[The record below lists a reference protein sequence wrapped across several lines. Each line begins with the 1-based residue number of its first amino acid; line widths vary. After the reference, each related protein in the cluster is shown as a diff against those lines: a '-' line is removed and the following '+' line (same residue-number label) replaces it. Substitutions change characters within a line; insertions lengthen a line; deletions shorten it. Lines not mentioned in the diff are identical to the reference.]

1 MESNSSGTKVQALM
15 GMALRGRWSREERKE
30 DGEGERPPSSIIL
43 LIREIRFGE
52 SIRPKIKSSLFHTD
66 RDGSWRKSLL
76 RRPPPRCGS
85 SILRVWNGAA
95 LPSAIGLL
103 IASFCAT

>member
-1 MESNSSGTKVQALM
+1 MESNSSRTKVQALM
-15 GMALRGRWSREERKE
+15 GMALRGRWSKEERKE
-30 DGEGERPPSSIIL
+30 DREEERPPSSIIL

-76 RRPPPRCGS
+76 RSPN
-85 SILRVWNGAA
+85 L
-95 LPSAIGLL
+95 SASPAPLFSTSRM
-103 IASFCAT
+103 AQSCHH

>member
-1 MESNSSGTKVQALM
+1 MESNSSRTEVQALM
-15 GMALRGRWSREERKE
+15 GMALRGRWSEEERKE
-30 DGEGERPPSSIIL
+30 DREGERPPSSIIL

-76 RRPPPRCGS
+76 LSLNLSASP
-85 SILRVWNGAA
+85 AA
-95 LPSAIGLL
+95 LFFTSGMAQ
-103 IASFCAT
+103 SCHR

>member
-1 MESNSSGTKVQALM
+1 MESNSSRTKVQALM
-15 GMALRGRWSREERKE
+15 GMALRGRWSKKERKE
-30 DGEGERPPSSIIL
+30 DREGERPPSSIIL

-76 RRPPPRCGS
+76 RSPNLSASP
-85 SILRVWNGAA
+85 AA
-95 LPSAIGLL
+95 LSSTSRMAQ
-103 IASFCAT
+103 SCHH

>member
-1 MESNSSGTKVQALM
+1 MESNSSGTKVLALM
-15 GMALRGRWSREERKE
+15 GMALRGRWSKEEGKE
-30 DGEGERPPSSIIL
+30 DGEGQRPPSSIIL

-76 RRPPPRCGS
+76 RSPNLSASPAPLFSTSGMARRCHQ
-85 SILRVWNGAA
+85 R
-95 LPSAIGLL
+95 
-103 IASFCAT
+103 